1 MVDGTNQPERA
12 RAMPGSNAPAL
23 APGLAA
29 AEGAALGKQ
38 LGAAL
43 VQARQGRKAVGKK
56 QRPALMLEKASEAIA
71 AFPVILAF
79 SNGRPFF
86 LPMIAAL
93 LVSTLRTPCTI
104 SKELDLTAEDGDQIG
119 GDLAVVLVSNLRSE
133 EAIEEWVTK
142 HAALQQLD
150 KEPWFRPAMNAL
162 GKELL
167 RSSGFGAKF
176 RL

>member
-56 QRPALMLEKASEAIA
+56 QTALMLEKASEAIA

-133 EAIEEWVTK
+133 EAVEEWVTK

-150 KEPWFRPAMNAL
+150 KEPWFRPAMDAL

-167 RSSGFGAKF
+167 KSSSFGANF

>member
-43 VQARQGRKAVGKK
+43 VQIRQDMKGAGKD
-56 QRPALMLEKASEAIA
+56 LMLEKASEAIA
-71 AFPVILAF
+71 ASPVLLAF
-79 SNGRPFF
+79 SNDRPFL

-133 EAIEEWVTK
+133 EAVEEWVTK

-150 KEPWFRPAMNAL
+150 KEPWFRPAMNSL
-162 GKELL
+162 GEELL